1 MVGFIDVII
10 CHFKCMS
17 NCWPPD
23 TLRFRNGTFNSTE
36 DERSQ
41 LEDRIEGITRN
52 ETSDAITEDDG
63 EVFFLSPTSLSA
75 SPHDLPS
82 QEVLR
87 YKLWSGASTVSLSA
101 K

>member
-10 CHFKCMS
+10 CHFKCMY
-17 NCWPPD
+17 NCWRSD
-23 TLRFRNGTFNSTE
+23 TLRSRNGTFNSTE

-41 LEDRIEGITRN
+41 LEDRIEGITTN
-52 ETSDAITEDDG
+52 ETSDAITEDDS
-63 EVFFLSPTSLSA
+63 EFFFFSSTSFSA
-75 SPHDLPS
+75 SPHVLPS